1 MLFAVTFVSALAH
14 SGELLVPPPLF
25 ADGRLS
31 TVNTYTAARAQ
42 NSKVVGEAFSKLM
55 LLQTANNDILGQME
69 GPEGSGRPICIKTD
83 LTKGAQDLVN
93 FTTMSRPG
101 GRITIGETALEA
113 EALDFN
119 SFNLKIDIA
128 RHGLGWTEKMQ
139 RFLAAGA
146 SVEESYAE
154 VLSEFFGLQRQND
167 MFMLWRRYATAA
179 NTIRPNDRATTDTLL
194 TADVM
199 NTTLISDTASLLK
212 TRACPPANLTKRKI
226 DKFSADV
233 LGYIILGSDRFL
245 TPLKSNSTYLQSL
258 RDAAV
263 RGNENVIWSGG
274 YAKYDNQ
281 AIFHMDVVH
290 EDTRGPLGAPIQPE
304 ALLGGATLN
313 NRTVTD
319 ATTITVY
326 GGGRSDVSTTHF
338 PFEWF
343 PGNPYSLLGHDAPS
357 ADSGVY
363 YLIIYNVTSA
373 GAGGEAGKYGI
384 YRYTG
389 SDNNGNR
396 IILSGLLGGVDSA
409 GNGSAASGTRFASLA
424 GITWD
429 STKHTNWH
437 PAGSRIVLVN
447 AKAVPYCWGIGMGA
461 MAGLRAYGGPA
472 IKPITEMG
480 DWGMK
485 KGMGFLATYG
495 QGLAKD
501 TQLGVRNY
509 ALIEAAYRPQ
519 GLANLPTVTS

>member
-1 MLFAVTFVSALAH
+1 MLFAVTFVSALAQ

-83 LTKGAQDLVN
+83 LTKGAQDVVN

-119 SFNLKIDIA
+119 SFDLKIDIA

-199 NTTLISDTASLLK
+199 NTTLISDVASLLK

-304 ALLGGATLN
+304 ALLGGGTLTN
-313 NRTVTD
+313 GAVTD
-319 ATTITVY
+319 ADLIIIK
-326 GGGRSDVSTTHF
+326 GGGRDTVSATHY

-343 PGNPYSLLGHDAPS
+343 PGNPYALLGHAAPS
-357 ADSGVY
+357 ADSAVY
-363 YLIIYNVTSA
+363 YLIIYNVT
-373 GAGGEAGKYGI
+373 GADAGKYGI
-384 YRYTG
+384 YSYTG
-389 SDNNGNR
+389 SKNTGYQITCDQF
-396 IILSGLLGGVDSA
+396 LGA
-409 GNGSAASGTRFASLA
+409 TASGDRVTTLA

-429 STKHTNWH
+429 AAKHTTTH
-437 PAGSRIVLVN
+437 PTGSRIVLVN

>member
-1 MLFAVTFVSALAH
+1 MKHLITRGWRALVLFAVTFVSALAH

-31 TVNTYTAARAQ
+31 TVNTYTAARTQ

-139 RFLAAGA
+139 RFLAGGA

-304 ALLGGATLN
+304 ALLGTALTTGTTAK
-313 NRTVTD
+313 
-319 ATTITVY
+319 TIT
-326 GGGRSDVSTTHF
+326 GGGRTSPSSTHY

-343 PGNPYSLLGHDAPS
+343 PGNPYALLGHDAPS
-357 ADSGVY
+357 ADSNVY
-363 YLIIYNVTSA
+363 YLIIYNVT
-373 GAGGEAGKYGI
+373 GADAGKYGI
-384 YRYTG
+384 YKYTG
-389 SDNNGNR
+389 SNNNGNQ
-396 IILSGLLGGVDSA
+396 IVCTQHLG
-409 GNGSAASGTRFASLA
+409 AAATGDAVTTLA
-424 GITWD
+424 GITYD
-429 STKHTNWH
+429 AAKHTDAH
-437 PAGSRIVLVN
+437 PSGSRIVLVN